1 MIKKPTFLTCK
12 EYFHLSSIPVVVN
25 TISIGVIYG
34 FLPSID
40 SLLEAM

>member
-12 EYFHLSSIPVVVN
+12 EYFHLSSIPVVN

>member
-12 EYFHLSSIPVVVN
+12 EYFQLSSIPVVN